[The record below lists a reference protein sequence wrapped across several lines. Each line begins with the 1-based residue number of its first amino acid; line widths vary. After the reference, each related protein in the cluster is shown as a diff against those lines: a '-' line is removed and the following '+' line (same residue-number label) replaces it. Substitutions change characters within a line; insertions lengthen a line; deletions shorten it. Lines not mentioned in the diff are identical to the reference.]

1 MKDLSTKYL
10 GLTLRNPIIAASS
23 GLTASV
29 KSIKTLEKNGASAV
43 VLKSLF
49 EEEILSETHY
59 EIKRAEEDSMIYSE
73 LSETLDY
80 IDLHIKED
88 RLNEYLNLIREAKK
102 EVLIPV
108 IASINCISYED
119 WTHFTSRIEEAGA
132 DALELN
138 IFLNPADFDNKEF
151 EKVYFTIIEKVTQIV
166 QIPVSIKISKYFTRL
181 GLTARALSE
190 TGIKGMVLFNRFY
203 TPDID
208 IEKMEMGQGK
218 LYSNPEESLDTLR
231 WIAIL
236 SSKVQ
241 CDLSASTGIHTG
253 NDVIKMLLAGARTV
267 QIASTLYRNGPDHIV
282 RMLGQIED
290 WMEKKGFNSVN
301 QFIGKVNAEYKD
313 NPAAFERMQFMKNFS
328 RIG

>member
-10 GLTLRNPIIAASS
+10 GLTLQNPVIAASS
-23 GLTASV
+23 SLTASV

-49 EEEILSETHY
+49 EEEILSEINY
-59 EIKRAEEDSMIYSE
+59 EIDSAEKHHMIYSE

-80 IDLHIKED
+80 IDLHIKEN
-88 RLNEYLNLIREAKK
+88 RLNDYLRMIREVKK

-119 WTHFTSRIEEAGA
+119 WVHFTSRIQEAGA

-138 IFLNPADFDNKEF
+138 IFLNPADFESKEF
-151 EKVYFTIIEKVTQIV
+151 EKVYFTIIEKVLKNV
-166 QIPVSIKISKYFTRL
+166 SIPVSIKISKYFTRL

-190 TGIKGMVLFNRFY
+190 TGIKGMVLFNKFY

-208 IEKMEMGQGK
+208 IEKMAITPGN
-218 LYSNPEESLDTLR
+218 LYSRPEDHLETLR

-236 SSKVQ
+236 SDKVN
-241 CDLSASTGIHTG
+241 CDLAASTGIHDG
-253 NDVIKMLLAGARTV
+253 HDAIKMLLAGAKVV
-267 QIASTLYRNGPDHIV
+267 QIASTLYKNGPEQIP
-282 RMLGQIED
+282 RMIGQMEA
-290 WMEKKGFNSVN
+290 WMDRKGFNSVN
-301 QFIGKVNAEYKD
+301 QFIGKVHAEYKD

-328 RIG
+328 QIG